1 MFNSLKGLFANV
13 GNLLIARNVFDVE
26 YSISEVIP
34 NEVIS
39 HVDVLQSLIFRFVL
53 CDGFGSFIV
62 GIKDRKW

>member
-1 MFNSLKGLFANV
+1 M
-13 GNLLIARNVFDVE
+13 LIVRNVFDVE
-26 YSISEVIP
+26 YSISEVIQ